1 MSWSQRKTD
10 TKWHQDWLPSN
21 YSKNDQESE
30 DNVQQPPFWNYRC
43 TRHSTDSTPP
53 HGPGPQPS
61 DEVTPVAKSLLGNL
75 KDGSLLCTLCSFA
88 CTRISSGFGKN
99 VCSTA
104 EKLKKSFFQFW
115 VLISLQRTSLST
127 NSVSQSKYSWRWS
140 IIFLSINSNNCYAML
155 EQLDYISDRSVLLPL
170 FSKMFIFISWK
181 IDIKRLWIVSMDLF
195 YKIYVL
201 DLIEMLCD

>member
-1 MSWSQRKTD
+1 MTPAINNYSTRTATALNNLCSKYEIAYFVSYSSRYKTKSAKKKQSFMSWSQRKTD
-10 TKWHQDWLPSN
+10 AKWHQDWLPSN

-104 EKLKKSFFQFW
+104 EKLKKKFFFNSGSQFLCREHPYRRI
-115 VLISLQRTSLST
+115 VFHKVST
-127 NSVSQSKYSWRWS
+127 
-140 IIFLSINSNNCYAML
+140 
-155 EQLDYISDRSVLLPL
+155 LDGGQ
-170 FSKMFIFISWK
+170 
-181 IDIKRLWIVSMDLF
+181 
-195 YKIYVL
+195 
-201 DLIEMLCD
+201 